1 MKGYL
6 IALVFLLLVSIVYIY
21 NSILQFAISKYIG
34 LELYEEYIVKR
45 TKHEVRFEP
54 TRKEHIP
61 DRFWKN
67 DLSYSPHNYEFTIT
81 APSCGDNHFLVVMVA
96 SAMWEFERREVIR
109 RTWASNQIVLEKSIR
124 VLFFVADDHNSVH
137 FNSLKQEATIY
148 NDVIMENFDE
158 KYRNLTLKTQG
169 QLKWATEHCSSA
181 DYVMHVDDD
190 VFVDLH
196 SVVKYLTKNQQSRLM
211 ACSKVFTPVV
221 RREGKWEMAV
231 EDFPENRYPT
241 SCLGWCFVLS
251 QGVAKELYQASLST
265 HLIHL
270 EDVTFTGILRVKIGN
285 LEAEKIPANE
295 RNEDVCKHLGWP
307 KDRDTNIKLIEA
319 WRNYTNIN

>member
-181 DYVMHVDDD
+181 NYVMHVDDD

-231 EDFPENRYPT
+231 EEFPENRYPT

-251 QGVAKELYQASLST
+251 QGVTKELYQASLLT